1 MTETKP
7 LVVVESPT
15 KVRTLKNYLGQD
27 YRIAATVGHIR
38 DLPVKEIGID
48 IADGFK
54 PKYRTIPGKQKII
67 SALKKAADDAKHIY
81 LAPDPDREGEA
92 IAWHTADI
100 LKKKDRKFHRVLFH
114 ELTKSGIR
122 EAMASPRELDQDKY
136 EAQQTRRI
144 LDRIVGYQI
153 SPLLWRKV
161 KSGLSAGR
169 VQSVTLRIICER
181 ERAIQAFEPEE
192 YWSITAHLESDSPPP
207 FTAKLSKKDGKKI
220 KIPNEKTV
228 STILNDLSDAR
239 MIVERVQK
247 KTIKRNPPPPFITS
261 KLQQEAIRKLKF
273 SAKKTMMVAQQ
284 LYEGVDLGPG
294 EPVGLITYMRTDST
308 RIAAESAQEALK
320 LIMEQFGKKFAL
332 EKPRFFKNKKKVQDA
347 HEAIRPTSVYHTPDK
362 VAPSLSKDQLALYR
376 LIWQRFVASQMKEAL
391 IDQNSISIKAGPY
404 LFSASGSIVRFP
416 GFMTVYVTADQ
427 EIENQQ
433 RQDHLPELTEG
444 MVLKLNKL
452 EPKQHF
458 TLPPPRFSEAS
469 LVKELEENGIGRPS
483 TYAAILSTIREK
495 GYVELLKGYFRPGEL
510 GFIVNDLLVKNFS
523 HVFNVEFTAKME
535 EDLDRIEA
543 SETDALQILS
553 RFYNPFKTELDSA
566 ETGMLSM
573 KGIGFPTGL
582 SCPNCKKE
590 LHIKVGKNGP
600 FLACSGYPDCTH
612 SRDYTRDEKGKIQPT
627 EVSTG
632 EISDKVCDRCGKQ
645 MVIKQGKYGK
655 FLACSGYPGCNNT
668 QSLNVNGAGEDTG
681 VKCPVKDCTG
691 NIVQRQ
697 SRRGKTFYGCS
708 RFPNC
713 NFATWNKPA
722 PHACPRCGA
731 DFLVEKSTK
740 KSGTFLTCLTEGCDY
755 RSENL

>member
-1 MTETKP
+1 
-7 LVVVESPT
+7 
-15 KVRTLKNYLGQD
+15 
-27 YRIAATVGHIR
+27 
-38 DLPVKEIGID
+38 
-48 IADGFK
+48 
-54 PKYRTIPGKQKII
+54 
-67 SALKKAADDAKHIY
+67 
-81 LAPDPDREGEA
+81 
-92 IAWHTADI
+92 
-100 LKKKDRKFHRVLFH
+100 
-114 ELTKSGIR
+114 
-122 EAMASPRELDQDKY
+122 
-136 EAQQTRRI
+136 
-144 LDRIVGYQI
+144 
-153 SPLLWRKV
+153 
-161 KSGLSAGR
+161 
-169 VQSVTLRIICER
+169 
-181 ERAIQAFEPEE
+181 
-192 YWSITAHLESDSPPP
+192 
-207 FTAKLSKKDGKKI
+207 
-220 KIPNEKTV
+220 
-228 STILNDLSDAR
+228 
-239 MIVERVQK
+239 
-247 KTIKRNPPPPFITS
+247 
-261 KLQQEAIRKLKF
+261 
-273 SAKKTMMVAQQ
+273 
-284 LYEGVDLGPG
+284 
-294 EPVGLITYMRTDST
+294 
-308 RIAAESAQEALK
+308 
-320 LIMEQFGKKFAL
+320 
-332 EKPRFFKNKKKVQDA
+332 
-347 HEAIRPTSVYHTPDK
+347 
-362 VAPSLSKDQLALYR
+362 
-376 LIWQRFVASQMKEAL
+376 MKEAL

-416 GFMTVYVTADQ
+416 GFMTVYMTVDQ
-427 EIENQQ
+427 EIESQQ

-543 SETDALQILS
+543 SETDAIQILN

-612 SRDYTRDEKGKIQPT
+612 SRDYTRDEKGKIQPI
-627 EVSTG
+627 EVSNG

-655 FLACSGYPGCNNT
+655 FFACSGYPGCNNT
-668 QSLNVNGAGEDTG
+668 QSLNINGAGEDIG
-681 VKCPVKDCTG
+681 VKCPEKDCTG